1 MSEKEILC
9 DRNHIMMI
17 KKYDKNEDDIYEINY
32 KCTFDT
38 SSNIFEI
45 INKNNFENLLFELNK
60 DLISSVNIQNKN
72 IYFKI
77 KNNDD
82 TNNDIILNLQ
92 ILNYNKNK
100 NSVEIIYINS
110 DDNKNSILID
120 YIKYFF
126 ELKNNI
132 LYCNMLY
139 KFKDNQEIDFH
150 MVMFIIKK
158 CCYRLKKYTE
168 LKL

>member
-60 DLISSVNIQNKN
+60 DLISNVIKENKS
-72 IYFKI
+72 IKFKLKNTI
-77 KNNDD
+77 KD
-82 TNNDIILNLQ
+82 
-92 ILNYNKNK
+92 
-100 NSVEIIYINS
+100 S
-110 DDNKNSILID
+110 DDIVVNYKISKMLLLIWRRTSEIVDCYPKLDFKNCTSIFGACAREE
-120 YIKYFF
+120 YF
-126 ELKNNI
+126 L
-132 LYCNMLY
+132 
-139 KFKDNQEIDFH
+139 
-150 MVMFIIKK
+150 
-158 CCYRLKKYTE
+158 
-168 LKL
+168 